1 MCYKSGVLDAN
12 KAAQCTDLGGI
23 YSEDALQLCRF
34 DDITVSSECRSP
46 NKWITCETI
55 DDAVCGAAT
64 ADTTTLHGYA
74 SNYLNCKATKD
85 KTFCKTAEQCAT
97 ETGSCSNWW
106 GPQLKAEICLWNET
120 SHTFASCTTYSHV
133 CVTTKDKVS
142 GQCPGHTCV
151 GNPDAMEYT
160 FDVFDAFGNRTEV
173 TETHCWDEKRAEVN
187 HDQCAD
193 YYIASEADCDDAG
206 GEWWS
211 TDITSQQT
219 FCTSAKTCVG
229 GRTEMGWTGE
239 RDAEQCT
246 LCSGRMVSE
255 NTWVPGTWVAPAM
268 VPSGNTWQARA
279 YEAGVNSWGARI
291 DYWRVQDLLASVEL
305 SLKEEAYSVFTR
317 CQYGQV
323 GESLEQLA
331 GVCSGLD
338 LAARTKVLDKASKLL
353 NNMTAFNG
361 TDMTIGNPGDTN
373 LRPSANSTDG
383 DASYSVDTAI
393 VRVPTDNE
401 TLAAVCLGTF
411 SSDDA
416 SAVADA
422 SNAGRRRTAR
432 RRLTQAEA
440 EDASLQDVGCWSRVR
455 NEDDVLVGQLLG
467 ECVEVSLGTGQQLLD
482 GVRACLK
489 TKPERP
495 FGDGYTADAF
505 AKRTTVAGVDK
516 YTPVSIPIER
526 VGSQLCGKITDVGA
540 FFCPAR
546 VVANWET
553 ATVDVGSTE
562 CPIVDVIAAA
572 KEAAIRAIL
581 DSLSANEDD
590 GPIKGLDEAS
600 GIAVLAAAALLAC
613 CCGAGARWCWVR
625 RRRRQKQ
632 AASGKA
638 NAVPAAN
645 NYALPAAQ
653 P

>member
-1 MCYKSGVLDAN
+1 
-12 KAAQCTDLGGI
+12 
-23 YSEDALQLCRF
+23 
-34 DDITVSSECRSP
+34 
-46 NKWITCETI
+46 
-55 DDAVCGAAT
+55 
-64 ADTTTLHGYA
+64 
-74 SNYLNCKATKD
+74 
-85 KTFCKTAEQCAT
+85 
-97 ETGSCSNWW
+97 
-106 GPQLKAEICLWNET
+106 
-120 SHTFASCTTYSHV
+120 
-133 CVTTKDKVS
+133 
-142 GQCPGHTCV
+142 
-151 GNPDAMEYT
+151 
-160 FDVFDAFGNRTEV
+160 
-173 TETHCWDEKRAEVN
+173 
-187 HDQCAD
+187 
-193 YYIASEADCDDAG
+193 
-206 GEWWS
+206 
-211 TDITSQQT
+211 
-219 FCTSAKTCVG
+219 
-229 GRTEMGWTGE
+229 
-239 RDAEQCT
+239 
-246 LCSGRMVSE
+246 MVSE
-255 NTWVPGTWVAPAM
+255 NSWVPGTWVVPAM
-268 VPSGNTWQARA
+268 VPSNNTWKARA
-279 YEAGVNSWGARI
+279 YEAGGNSWSGRI

-338 LAARTKVLDKASKLL
+338 LAARTKLLDKASKLL
-353 NNMTAFNG
+353 NNMTAYSG

-373 LRPSANSTDG
+373 LQPSANSTDG

-393 VRVPTDNE
+393 VRVPTDND

-416 SAVADA
+416 SSVADA

-455 NEDDVLVGQLLG
+455 NDDDVLVGQLLG
-467 ECVEVSLGTGQQLLD
+467 ECVQVSLGTGQQLLD

-495 FGDGYTADAF
+495 FADGYTADTF
-505 AKRTTVAGVDK
+505 EKRTTVAGVDK

-546 VVANWET
+546 VAADWET
-553 ATVDVGSTE
+553 ATVDVGSNE

-572 KEAAIRAIL
+572 KEAAIGDIR
-581 DSLSANEDD
+581 DSPSANEDD
-590 GPIKGLDEAS
+590 GPIEGLDGAS

-613 CCGAGARWCWVR
+613 CCGTCCARWCWVR

-638 NAVPAAN
+638 NAVSAAN
-645 NYALPAAQ
+645 NHALPAAQ